1 MQDKVMEN
9 LAGLIGAMSATN
21 TNIRDR
27 ALSEQ
32 KLMQDLHDLNL
43 QIARKEIE
51 LSELVLS
58 AKENDKFKY
67 TNDTTRKLAI
77 EKSQLE
83 SKEYQELISKKQKLG
98 FEYGKTK
105 IEKEYDERQLKIWHI
120 MFSGY

>member
-1 MQDKVMEN
+1 MQDKVMESI
-9 LAGLIGAMSATN
+9 AGLISAMSATN

-83 SKEYQELISKKQKLG
+83 NKEYQELISKKQKLG